1 MLCHFRICPNLCL
14 PPLECWRGHEPEAAP
29 EVCRGGPMPGM
40 RCRRISALFSPSPH
54 PRLQHLDE
62 FRQVRDLV
70 EVEPGQIPD
79 EIRLIFPALA

>member
-1 MLCHFRICPNLCL
+1 
-14 PPLECWRGHEPEAAP
+14 
-29 EVCRGGPMPGM
+29 MPGM

-62 FRQVRDLV
+62 FRQVRDLL

-79 EIRLIFPALA
+79 EIRQIVLGVSMIAAKRDGPHP